1 MARNTERESDKLYN
15 ARRRFTRAAKR
26 YMNKAKDSV
35 GVTAQRY
42 RDMARDA
49 VEKAAELY
57 ERKANIQRS
66 KDFTELANELG
77 VNINEFLTNEPTQR
91 ERQRRETL
99 KKESKQVTSTL
110 PRTNMSK
117 EEIRQYRREQ
127 EARAIL
133 NSPYGS
139 RIYAG
144 LVDIWAKPEFDA
156 VTGEL
161 VNHRSAA
168 DIDKLITEYY
178 GVDSMM
184 DVIEIL
190 EKQVDLYGDPE
201 SMERYDIVS
210 LTIVK
215 GLYQ

>member
-1 MARNTERESDKLYN
+1 MARNTKRESDKLYN

-35 GVTAQRY
+35 GATAQRY
-42 RDMARDA
+42 RDMARNA
-49 VEKAAELY
+49 IEKAAELY
-57 ERKANIQRS
+57 DRKANIQRA
-66 KDFTELANELG
+66 KGFTELANELG

-99 KKESKQVTSTL
+99 KKESEQVTSTL

-144 LVDIWAKPEFDA
+144 LVDIWAKPEFDT
-156 VTGEL
+156 VTGEM

-201 SMERYDIVS
+201 SIERYDTIS
-210 LTIVK
+210 LTIAK

>member
-1 MARNTERESDKLYN
+1 MARNTKRESDKLYN

-35 GVTAQRY
+35 GATAQRY
-42 RDMARDA
+42 RDMARNA
-49 VEKAAELY
+49 IEKAAELY
-57 ERKANIQRS
+57 DRKANIQRA
-66 KDFTELANELG
+66 KGFTELANELG

-99 KKESKQVTSTL
+99 KKESEQVTSTL
-110 PRTNMSK
+110 PRTIMSK

-144 LVDIWAKPEFDA
+144 LVDIWAKPEFDT
-156 VTGEL
+156 VTGEM

-201 SMERYDIVS
+201 SIERYDTIS
-210 LTIVK
+210 LTIAK